1 MRRIAAVVLYVCHVC
16 ALALACG
23 GTARAQ
29 QTATEETARERA
41 VLAALPR
48 DAAQVLFGLQ
58 QRPAP
63 GPAEAIGS
71 YADGC
76 LAGAVALPADGPNWQ
91 VMRPSRN
98 RAWGHPALIRLI
110 ERLAGELPQAA
121 GWPGLLVGDIAQ
133 PRGGPML
140 TGHGSHQIGLDAD
153 IWLTPMPARRLSP
166 VERDTMPARVVVADR
181 THVDP
186 AVWTPAYRRL
196 LETAAREPEVA
207 RIFVNPAIKRELC
220 REAGGDRSWLAKIRP
235 WWGHTSHFHMRI
247 ACPAGDRLCRDQ
259 PPPPPGDGC
268 DRQLDW
274 WLRHAPPPPRPPRPI
289 PLSALPRACAALVGR
304 R

>member
-1 MRRIAAVVLYVCHVC
+1 MRRIAASALCAC
-16 ALALACG
+16 ALALACIG
-23 GTARAQ
+23 AARAQ
-29 QTATEETARERA
+29 ENAVEEHARARA

-48 DAAQVLFGLQ
+48 DSAQVLFGLQ
-58 QRPAP
+58 TRPAP

-76 LAGAVALPADGPNWQ
+76 LKGAVALPATGPNWQ

-110 ERLAGELPQAA
+110 ERLAGEVPQTA
-121 GWPGLLVGDIAQ
+121 GWPGLLIGDIAQ

-140 TGHGSHQIGLDAD
+140 TDHASHQIGLEVD
-153 IWLTPMPARRLSP
+153 IWLTPMPERRLTP
-166 VERDTMPARVVVADR
+166 YERDTMRAQVVVADR
-181 THVDP
+181 AHVNP
-186 AVWTPAYRRL
+186 AVWNPSDRLL
-196 LETAAREPEVA
+196 LETAAREPEVT
-207 RIFVNPAIKRELC
+207 RIFVNPAVKRELC
-220 REAGGDRSWLAKIRP
+220 REAGSDRSWLRKIRP
-235 WWGHTSHFHMRI
+235 WWGHKTHFHMRV

-268 DRQLDW
+268 GRQLAW
-274 WLRHAPPPPRPPRPI
+274 WLRQPSLRPGPPRPI
-289 PLSALPRACAALVGR
+289 RLSALPRACAALVSR

>member
-1 MRRIAAVVLYVCHVC
+1 MRRIAAIALYAC

-23 GTARAQ
+23 GAARAQ
-29 QTATEETARERA
+29 ENAAEEAAHQRA
-41 VLAALPR
+41 VLAELPHN
-48 DAAQVLFGLQ
+48 AAQVLFGRQ
-58 QRPAP
+58 RRPAP

-76 LAGAVALPADGPNWQ
+76 LEGAVALPADGPNWQ

-98 RAWGHPALIRLI
+98 RAWGHPALIHLI
-110 ERLAGELPQAA
+110 ERLAGELPRAA
-121 GWPGLLVGDIAQ
+121 GWPGLLIGDIAQ

-140 TGHGSHQIGLDAD
+140 TDHGSHQIGLDAD
-153 IWLTPMPARRLSP
+153 IWLTPMPARRLSF
-166 VERDTMPARVVVADR
+166 VARDTMRAQVVVADR
-181 THVDP
+181 RHVDP
-186 AVWTPAYRRL
+186 AVWTPADRRL

-220 REAGGDRSWLAKIRP
+220 REAGRSRSWLRKIRP
-235 WWGHTSHFHMRI
+235 WWGHKTHFHMRI

-268 DRQLDW
+268 GRQLAW
-274 WLRHAPPPPRPPRPI
+274 WLRQPSLRPERPRPF
-289 PLSALPRACAALVGR
+289 PLAALPRACAALVGR